1 MGIFAAE
8 LWGPSSPFVKIRIQ
22 SRNNGNCNCSEKKLN
37 WRRGVECFQITA
49 PHSML
54 MAMTA
59 TTNGDDDYDDGDD
72 GVDDGDSNHGGISK
86 EEPTLEERG
95 GRLPDNRTSLQ
106 PSRT

>member
-1 MGIFAAE
+1 
-8 LWGPSSPFVKIRIQ
+8 
-22 SRNNGNCNCSEKKLN
+22 
-37 WRRGVECFQITA
+37 
-49 PHSML
+49 ML

-59 TTNGDDDYDDGDD
+59 TTNGDDDYDNGDD